1 MTRITLM
8 LLSAAGLAL
17 SGCYTMPQ
25 DRAGDLPQ
33 PYVTQETARFELA
46 MSPGEGG
53 LAWSQMGAFA
63 AFIDGYRA
71 DGSGPLVVTVPDRI
85 ADPALA
91 DGAVSE
97 LFAYL
102 DGRGIASHVIAAGE
116 YDAQGS
122 PIAPIIVS
130 YMVYAAHAPRECEN
144 LGWSNLAGEFDN
156 RAYPRFG
163 CATAANYAAM
173 VGNAYD
179 LVGPSSSA
187 PADAGRNATIMDR
200 WRAGQPTSSQRS
212 ENESGAVSQVNE

>member
-1 MTRITLM
+1 MTRITML

-17 SGCYTMPQ
+17 SGCYTMPS
-25 DRAGDLPQ
+25 DRAGDRPQ

-46 MSPGEGG
+46 MSPDEGG
-53 LAWSQMGAFA
+53 LAWSQMGAFS
-63 AFIDGYRA
+63 AFIDGYRS
-71 DGSGPLVVTVPDRI
+71 DGASRLAVTVPDRV
-85 ADPALA
+85 ADMDMA
-91 DGAVSE
+91 DAAMSE

-102 DGRGIASHVIAAGE
+102 DGRGIASHAVALGE

-122 PIAPIIVS
+122 PVAPIIVS

-200 WRAGQPTSSQRS
+200 WRAGQPTTSQRS
-212 ENESGAVSQVNE
+212 EDESGAVSQVAE

>member
-1 MTRITLM
+1 MTRITLL

-17 SGCYTMPQ
+17 SGCYTMPR

-46 MSPGEGG
+46 MSANEGG
-53 LAWSQMGAFA
+53 LAWSQMGAFS
-63 AFIDGYRA
+63 AFIDAYRT
-71 DGSGPLVVTVPDRI
+71 DGAGPLVVTFPDGVTD
-85 ADPALA
+85 AEVA
-91 DGAVSE
+91 DGAMSE
-97 LFAYL
+97 LYAYL
-102 DGRGIASHVIAAGE
+102 DGRGIGAHVIASGA

-212 ENESGAVSQVNE
+212 EDESGAVSQVAE